1 MNSPARLAVEKA
13 MEQLDFIARSFNL
26 ELYPIAKRQD
36 LVDDL
41 VVMREHD
48 DLEYVILQLLD
59 GRSTI
64 RFEFRIEFAADG
76 SRGNLRDS
84 AAGVEVPVLPPGL
97 ITSLRLLASRHR
109 KMDLYR
115 HLLKNPNW
123 SPAPSLPRDA
133 GDLIEPEHIRCVTG
147 GQQQGRMFVDAGAR
161 HRIVITHVVGP
172 TYAPT
177 YAFGRDLTLGGRDG
191 VFLLPKFAAPGLTFQ
206 PGLQVL
212 AVVLSTPRGLQAR
225 AIQPAS

>member
-1 MNSPARLAVEKA
+1 MNNPARIAVEEA
-13 MEQLDFIARSFNL
+13 MKQLDFIARSFNL
-26 ELYPIAKRQD
+26 DLYPIANRQD

-41 VVMREHD
+41 VVMLEHA
-48 DLEYVILQLLD
+48 DLEYVMIQLLD
-59 GRSTI
+59 ARSTI

-76 SRGNLRDS
+76 RRGDLRDS
-84 AAGVEVPVLPPGL
+84 AAGVEVPVLPSGL

-161 HRIVITHVVGP
+161 HRIVVTHVH
-172 TYAPT
+172 PT
-177 YAFGRDLTLGGRDG
+177 YAFGRDLTLGLDG
-191 VFLLPKFAAPGLTFQ
+191 VFLLSKFAAPGLKFL
-206 PGLQVL
+206 PGLNLQ
-212 AVVLSTPRGLQAR
+212 AVVVQTPRGLQAR
-225 AIQPAS
+225 AIQPAPGPA